1 MMWVSVDAIYTPPMM
16 VCCHSTQQ
24 LMDIVDIIEGCLSL
38 VPAPHLR
45 NDFLALSVIWASV
58 GKAETSRQQLRIL
71 AYSIAQFLQTLDT
84 EYRAS
89 RLIPAAT
96 SLPLVDLRRSV
107 CMADVNILLINHRNR
122 LLDEISTHVHTQSTY
137 NFLKL
142 LHTNAHMR
150 THIDGYS
157 QRLHAL
163 INSFQV
169 C

>member
-1 MMWVSVDAIYTPPMM
+1 
-16 VCCHSTQQ
+16 
-24 LMDIVDIIEGCLSL
+24 MDIVDIVDTVEGCLSL

-58 GKAETSRQQLRIL
+58 GKAEASRQQLRVL
-71 AYSIAQFLQTLDT
+71 AYSIAQFLRTLDT
-84 EYRAS
+84 EYRAA

-96 SLPLVDLRRSV
+96 SLPLVDLRKSV
-107 CMADVNILLINHRNR
+107 CMTDVNILLISHRNR
-122 LLDEISTHVHTQSTY
+122 LLDEISAHVHSQSTY

-142 LHTNAHMR
+142 LHTNAHTR
-150 THIDGYS
+150 TRIDGYS
-157 QRLHAL
+157 QRLRAL